1 VLVVVTH
8 IADNVP
14 SKNRFAQLLAV
25 DLDPTHPA
33 ARSMS
38 SQNPSRTVF
47 GASSNPTRKT
57 HNMHRKIT
65 SVATAV
71 AVIGALGGVAVASGA
86 TATRSAGGSR
96 LDDGKQLL
104 AQAKITEQQAIAAA
118 QRAAT
123 GDLNEVDL
131 EPWAGRLAFNVD
143 VGSQE
148 VKVDAETGK
157 VLDVVNAD

>member
-1 VLVVVTH
+1 
-8 IADNVP
+8 
-14 SKNRFAQLLAV
+14 
-25 DLDPTHPA
+25 
-33 ARSMS
+33 
-38 SQNPSRTVF
+38 
-47 GASSNPTRKT
+47 
-57 HNMHRKIT
+57 MHKKIT

-71 AVIGALGGVAVASGA
+71 VVIGALGGVASVNAA
-86 TATRSAGGSR
+86 THTASAGGSR

-123 GDLNEVDL
+123 GDLNEIDL

-148 VKVDAETGK
+148 VKVDAKTGK
-157 VLDVVNAD
+157 VLAVVNAD